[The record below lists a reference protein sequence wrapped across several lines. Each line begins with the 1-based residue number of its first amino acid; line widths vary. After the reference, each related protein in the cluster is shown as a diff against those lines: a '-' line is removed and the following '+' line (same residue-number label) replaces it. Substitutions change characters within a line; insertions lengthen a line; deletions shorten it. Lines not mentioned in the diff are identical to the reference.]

1 MLSFF
6 SCEFY
11 QIVSLKKLID
21 LFYLDDQICE
31 YIYTVSLLS
40 FVYMCVHMWY
50 ICVFTCVHVY
60 T

>member
-1 MLSFF
+1 MLSIF

-40 FVYMCVHMWY
+40 FVYMCVRMWY
-50 ICVFTCVHVY
+50 ICVFTCVRVY